1 VPFLTEEIWQ
11 RLAPATQA
19 RPKSIALASYP
30 KQSDA
35 WKTSP
40 GQLKIR
46 YLQNIMSSARTLR
59 TEMKLDPKV
68 KLTGVLYSQRPE
80 LHDAAKYYEG
90 IIQTGTNVTLDPSYD
105 PAPQS
110 GAVISWPEGDIELNV
125 PQSNLAEQ
133 RKRLEKEREQLEKN
147 IANST
152 RQLGDETFLSRAP
165 AHVVESIKTK
175 LVDYET
181 QLAKV
186 RKALNG
192 SSS

>member
-1 VPFLTEEIWQ
+1 VREHLGVIQKLAGVEFELSEFLPT
-11 RLAPATQA
+11 
-19 RPKSIALASYP
+19 
-30 KQSDA
+30 
-35 WKTSP
+35 
-40 GQLKIR
+40 
-46 YLQNIMSSARTLR
+46 
-59 TEMKLDPKV
+59 
-68 KLTGVLYSQRPE
+68 
-80 LHDAAKYYEG
+80 
-90 IIQTGTNVTLDPSYD
+90 
-105 PAPQS
+105 QS
-110 GAVISWPEGDIELNV
+110 GTIFSTVDFDLELNV
-125 PQSNLAEQ
+125 PQANLAEQ

>member
-1 VPFLTEEIWQ
+1 MRDRIAALDEKAKATDQ
-11 RLAPATQA
+11 RFRDL
-19 RPKSIALASYP
+19 
-30 KQSDA
+30 
-35 WKTSP
+35 
-40 GQLKIR
+40 
-46 YLQNIMSSARTLR
+46 M
-59 TEMKLDPKV
+59 
-68 KLTGVLYSQRPE
+68 
-80 LHDAAKYYEG
+80 
-90 IIQTGTNVTLDPSYD
+90 
-105 PAPQS
+105 
-110 GAVISWPEGDIELNV
+110 
-125 PQSNLAEQ
+125 AEQ

-192 SSS
+192 FSA